1 MRTIMI
7 TMSLGRVHGQVCT
20 KAITQRIKSIDS
32 KIIRCDFISFISVFR
47 CRFYANYSE
56 IMQQKTIELC
66 NSSCALEE
74 NRQRHIFT
82 DELSVNVSPN
92 HRFFSKKES
101 LGRWWNQLF
110 ETEFANLCMI
120 ITSGAF
126 PCILNKK
133 FSSIEREM
141 NPSKHHTI
149 RRNLIVI
156 YIGIT
161 LIQRPH
167 F

>member
-1 MRTIMI
+1 MI

-32 KIIRCDFISFISVFR
+32 KIIRYDSISRNFFYLR

-82 DELSVNVSPN
+82 GELSVNVWPIHKFYSRNEFKISCLKLNLQIFVWLALLELFPSMQWIYFNRKRNESPP
-92 HRFFSKKES
+92 
-101 LGRWWNQLF
+101 L
-110 ETEFANLCMI
+110 
-120 ITSGAF
+120 
-126 PCILNKK
+126 
-133 FSSIEREM
+133 IEDI
-141 NPSKHHTI
+141 SFI
-149 RRNLIVI
+149 
-156 YIGIT
+156 
-161 LIQRPH
+161 
-167 F
+167 